1 MATLDEIREEQIRM
15 LRLRLRVDLTC
26 YRLRV
31 AQLSREE
38 ATALIERTKQEILD
52 LFPGKE
58 QVFELVL
65 RPRFERIL
73 QERAWAEWGVA
84 DSLN

>member
-1 MATLDEIREEQIRM
+1 MASPAEIREEQIRM

-31 AQLSREE
+31 TQLSREE
-38 ATALIERTKQEILD
+38 AAELIERTKTEILE
-52 LFPGKE
+52 LFPDKE

-73 QERAWAEWGVA
+73 NERALAEWGVA

>member
-31 AQLSREE
+31 ARLSREE
-38 ATALIERTKQEILD
+38 AAALIERTKQEILD

-73 QERAWAEWGVA
+73 QERAWVEWGVV